1 MIYALKIFRSPE
13 KADGK
18 QPQSHH
24 WPPLVFN
31 NFRAF
36 CLCYRASYLCSFGTE
51 EGCLCSLLRKGFCI
65 DLG

>member
-36 CLCYRASYLCSFGTE
+36 AYASERLICVRLAQKKAACLVY
-51 EGCLCSLLRKGFCI
+51 
-65 DLG
+65 